1 MAPRK
6 KNTAPKASAAKKT
19 VEEVKP
25 VVETKAEEV
34 VVEVVKEETA
44 PVEEVKP
51 AVTEEKAPA
60 KKAVKKTAAKE
71 AKPAT
76 KKEAKAEVAT
86 SIFVEYQGDQYN
98 MDKLIEAVKAD
109 WVAGGHRLSSIKTI
123 NVYIKPE
130 DYTVYYVIN
139 DKTHGKVWM
148 QL

>member
-1 MAPRK
+1 MASRK
-6 KNTAPKASAAKKT
+6 KGTAPKMSVAKNV

-25 VVETKAEEV
+25 VVEAKAE
-34 VVEVVKEETA
+34 VEVVEAATPAEEIK
-44 PVEEVKP
+44 PEV
-51 AVTEEKAPA
+51 AEEKAPA
-60 KKAVKKTAAKE
+60 KKAVKKTAAKAE
-71 AKPAT
+71 AKETKSVA
-76 KKEAKAEVAT
+76 KKEVKDNVTT
-86 SIFVEYQGDQYN
+86 SVFVEYQGDQYN